1 MHLLEIHNLQ
11 TFYMT
16 EKGPIRACDGVDLFM
31 ERGLTLGVAGES
43 GCGKTTLALSIIGLL
58 PTNGR
63 VVRGEILFKGENL
76 VGKTRTEMKQLRWN
90 QISMIFQGAMNALN
104 PVMKISEQIEEAIV
118 THQERTP
125 LEARDRA
132 SELFELMELDV
143 ERIDNYPHEF
153 SGGMKQRA
161 LIAMALACD
170 PELVIADEPTT
181 ALDVVIA
188 GQILTLIKEIQKDLE
203 LSMMVI
209 SHDLSALGEICD
221 RIAIMYAGKLAELGE
236 TADLFAKPLHPYAK
250 GLIEAFIPLDGRRE
264 ALKTIPGVPPDLLK
278 PPSGCRFHPRCPLAE
293 AICSQKEPILRVI
306 EKDRWAACH
315 VV

>member
-43 GCGKTTLALSIIGLL
+43 GCGKTTMALSIIGLL

-76 VGKTRTEMKQLRWN
+76 VGKTRTEMKQLRWS

-104 PVMKISEQIEEAIV
+104 PVMKISKQIEEAIV

-125 LEARDRA
+125 LEARERV
-132 SELFELMELDV
+132 SELFELMGLDV
-143 ERIDNYPHEF
+143 TRIDNYPHEF

-188 GQILTLIKEIQKDLE
+188 GQILTLIKEIQKNLE

-221 RIAIMYAGKLAELGE
+221 RIAIMYAGKLVELGN
-236 TADLFAKPLHPYAK
+236 TVNLFAKPLHPYAK
-250 GLIEAFIPLDGRRE
+250 GLIGAFIPLDGRRE
-264 ALKTIPGVPPDLLK
+264 ALKTIPGVPPDLLQ

-293 AICSQKEPILRVI
+293 AICSQKEPILREV
-306 EKDRWAACH
+306 EKNCWAACH
-315 VV
+315 LV

>member
-1 MHLLEIHNLQ
+1 
-11 TFYMT
+11 MT

-43 GCGKTTLALSIIGLL
+43 GCGKTTMALSIIGLL

-76 VGKTRTEMKQLRWN
+76 VKKTRTEMKQLRWR

-125 LEARDRA
+125 LEARERA
-132 SELFELMELDV
+132 SELFELMGLDV
-143 ERIDNYPHEF
+143 TRIDNYPHEF

-188 GQILTLIKEIQKDLE
+188 GQILTLIKKIQKDLE

-221 RIAIMYAGKLAELGE
+221 RIAIMYAGKLAELGD
-236 TADLFAKPLHPYAK
+236 TVDLFAEPLHPYAK
-250 GLIEAFIPLDGRRE
+250 GLIGAFIPLDGRRE
-264 ALKTIPGVPPDLLK
+264 TINTIPGVPPDLLQ

-293 AICSQKEPILRVI
+293 AICSQKEPILREVG
-306 EKDRWAACH
+306 KGRWVACH
-315 VV
+315 LV